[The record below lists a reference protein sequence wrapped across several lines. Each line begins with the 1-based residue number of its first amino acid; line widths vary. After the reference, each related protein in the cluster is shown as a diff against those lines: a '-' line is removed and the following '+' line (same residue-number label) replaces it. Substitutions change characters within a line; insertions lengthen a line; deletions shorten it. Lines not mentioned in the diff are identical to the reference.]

1 MVEVFKGTT
10 TVGVLCDGGVVLASE
25 SRATMGSFI
34 ASSSAKK
41 IYQVDDLVGL
51 TTAGAVGDAQSL
63 VRMVQ
68 VEARLYKMQR
78 GERMTVKAVTSMLAN
93 ILSSRRYYPFM
104 VQLVMGGV
112 DRYGPRIYSLDALG
126 GQIEEREV
134 VATDFVQPS
143 AGCRERI
150 AESESPAAGIDADP
164 GAAGEGDV
172 AGQQGAI
179 QGTVHLRHREGTRAG
194 DSEAEGGVGGKG
206 VVAASGYGAGIA
218 EGEHSGTNGRAAGVD
233 VRAGEVE
240 VAGSGFGE
248 AGEGSGFGDDG

>member
-78 GERMTVKAVTSMLAN
+78 GEGMTVKAVTSMLAN

-126 GQIEEREV
+126 GQIEER
-134 VATDFVQPS
+134 
-143 AGCRERI
+143 RI
-150 AESESPAAGIDADP
+150 VSTGSGSPIAYGVLESMYKPGISIEDGTMLAAR
-164 GAAGEGDV
+164 
-172 AGQQGAI
+172 AI
-179 QGTVHLRHREGTRAG
+179 HNAMKR
-194 DSEAEGGVGGKG
+194 DS
-206 VVAASGYGAGIA
+206 ASGDKIELVRITDKYQ
-218 EGEHSGTNGRAAGVD
+218 EVGEPEFS
-233 VRAGEVE
+233 EIMKLL
-240 VAGSGFGE
+240 
-248 AGEGSGFGDDG
+248 

>member
-78 GERMTVKAVTSMLAN
+78 GESMTVKAVTSMLAN
-93 ILSSRRYYPFM
+93 ILASRRYYPFM

-134 VATDFVQPS
+134 VATGSGSP
-143 AGCRERI
+143 I
-150 AESESPAAGIDADP
+150 AYGVLESMYKPGISIED
-164 GAAGEGDV
+164 
-172 AGQQGAI
+172 
-179 QGTVHLRHREGTRAG
+179 GTVLAARAIHNAMKR
-194 DSEAEGGVGGKG
+194 DS
-206 VVAASGYGAGIA
+206 ASGDKIELVRITNKYQ
-218 EGEHSGTNGRAAGVD
+218 EVGEPEFS
-233 VRAGEVE
+233 EIMKLL
-240 VAGSGFGE
+240 
-248 AGEGSGFGDDG
+248 

>member
-78 GERMTVKAVTSMLAN
+78 GESMTVKAVTSMLAN

-134 VATDFVQPS
+134 VATGS
-143 AGCRERI
+143 G
-150 AESESPAAGIDADP
+150 SPVAYGVLEAMYKPGISIVD
-164 GAAGEGDV
+164 
-172 AGQQGAI
+172 
-179 QGTVHLRHREGTRAG
+179 GTVLAGRAIHNAMKR
-194 DSEAEGGVGGKG
+194 DC
-206 VVAASGYGAGIA
+206 ASGDKIELVRITDKY
-218 EGEHSGTNGRAAGVD
+218 EEVGEPEFS
-233 VRAGEVE
+233 EIMKLL
-240 VAGSGFGE
+240 
-248 AGEGSGFGDDG
+248 

>member
-78 GERMTVKAVTSMLAN
+78 GEGMTVKAVTSMLAN

-134 VATDFVQPS
+134 VATGSGSP
-143 AGCRERI
+143 I
-150 AESESPAAGIDADP
+150 AYGVLEAMYKPGISI
-164 GAAGEGDV
+164 EN
-172 AGQQGAI
+172 
-179 QGTVHLRHREGTRAG
+179 GTVLAARAIHNAMKR
-194 DSEAEGGVGGKG
+194 DS
-206 VVAASGYGAGIA
+206 ASGDKIELVRITDKYQ
-218 EGEHSGTNGRAAGVD
+218 EVGEPEFS
-233 VRAGEVE
+233 EIMKLL
-240 VAGSGFGE
+240 
-248 AGEGSGFGDDG
+248 